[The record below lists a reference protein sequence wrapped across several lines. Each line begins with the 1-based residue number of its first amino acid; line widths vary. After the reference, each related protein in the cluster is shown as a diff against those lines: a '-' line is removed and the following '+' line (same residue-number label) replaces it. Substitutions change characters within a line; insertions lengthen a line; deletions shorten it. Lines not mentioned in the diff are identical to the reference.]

1 MCNHTPTAYYNVCM
15 NVGQAII
22 RLRKEKGIS
31 QETLAFEAGISR
43 HFMYRLE
50 NNLASPT
57 VKSLEKIAQALETLP
72 SKILLEAENIL

>member
-1 MCNHTPTAYYNVCM
+1 M
-15 NVGQAII
+15 NLGQAII
-22 RLRKEKGIS
+22 NLRKEKGIS

-57 VKSLEKIAQALETLP
+57 VKTLEKLSLALQTKPSIILAQAESLTE
-72 SKILLEAENIL
+72 

>member
-1 MCNHTPTAYYNVCM
+1 M

-22 RLRKEKGIS
+22 NLRKEKGLS
-31 QETLAFEAGISR
+31 QEQLAFESGISR

-57 VKSLEKIAQALETLP
+57 VKTLEKLAVSLSVQPSVILEKAQAL
-72 SKILLEAENIL
+72 

>member
-1 MCNHTPTAYYNVCM
+1 M

-22 RLRKEKGIS
+22 TLRKSKNLS
-31 QETLAFEAGISR
+31 QEQLAFDAGISR

-57 VKSLEKIAQALETLP
+57 VKTLEKLAIAMSIKPAEILIHAQDLP
-72 SKILLEAENIL
+72 L

>member
-1 MCNHTPTAYYNVCM
+1 M

-22 RLRKEKGIS
+22 SLRKEKNLS
-31 QETLAFEAGISR
+31 QEQLAFDAGISR

-57 VKSLEKIAQALETLP
+57 VKTLEKLAQAMNIQP
-72 SKILLEAENIL
+72 SQILVSAQDLT

>member
-1 MCNHTPTAYYNVCM
+1 M
-15 NVGQAII
+15 NLGQAII
-22 RLRKEKGIS
+22 NLRKEKGIS

-57 VKSLEKIAQALETLP
+57 VKTLEKLSLALQTKPSVILSQAESLTE
-72 SKILLEAENIL
+72 

>member
-1 MCNHTPTAYYNVCM
+1 M

-22 RLRKEKGIS
+22 NLRKEKQMS
-31 QETLAFEAGISR
+31 QETLAFEAGVSR

-57 VKSLEKIAQALETLP
+57 VNTLEKIAAALKIMP
-72 SKILLEAENIL
+72 SLILCEAEKL

>member
-1 MCNHTPTAYYNVCM
+1 M

-22 RLRKEKGIS
+22 NLRKEKQIS

-57 VKSLEKIAQALETLP
+57 VKTLEKISLALSIKP
-72 SKILLEAENIL
+72 SAILLDAEKI

>member
-1 MCNHTPTAYYNVCM
+1 M

-22 RLRKEKGIS
+22 KLRKEKNMS

-57 VKSLEKIAQALETLP
+57 VKTLEKIADTLKIMP
-72 SKILLEAENIL
+72 SAILAEAEKI